1 MTEGRTDESAKK
13 PRHFHLLKQN
23 ACIPHLRKGFEKKKS
38 DLKYSVSCQT
48 LILPDLPG
56 LRKVI
61 FTPLMGHLH
70 IKQLH
75 LLSLC
80 GFMHSLG
87 LRITKFH
94 LSAFAPRMCHYFGS
108 YFKGLQ
114 FFFYISI
121 SCVVVTK
128 MHEKWA
134 KQKQKSVSFHMH
146 N

>member
-56 LRKVI
+56 LKKVI

-94 LSAFAPRMCHYFGS
+94 LSAFAPRMCHYFRS

-114 FFFYISI
+114 FFFTSP
-121 SCVVVTK
+121 
-128 MHEKWA
+128 
-134 KQKQKSVSFHMH
+134 FHVLL
-146 N
+146 